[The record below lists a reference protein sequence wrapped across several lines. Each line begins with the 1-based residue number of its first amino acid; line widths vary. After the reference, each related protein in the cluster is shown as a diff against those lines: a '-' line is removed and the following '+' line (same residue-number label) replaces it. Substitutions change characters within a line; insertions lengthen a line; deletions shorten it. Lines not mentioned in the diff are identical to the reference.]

1 MSEYEETIAAIS
13 TGMSGSAG
21 IGIVRLCGPQAWE
34 IGDRIYRGP
43 KKAGEGEKGPCEA
56 GAGKRLCDQKT
67 HTIHYGYIVDG
78 DETIDEVLVMLMRGP
93 HTYTGE
99 DTVEINCHGGNYVTR
114 RVLETAVKYGA
125 RPAEPGEFSKR
136 AFLNGKMDLSQA
148 EAVGDLIGAQNE
160 YALQSSVH
168 QLRGNL
174 KTKISDIRN
183 KIIYETAYIESA
195 LDDPEHIS
203 LEGYPEK
210 LRKAVDEWRAEI
222 GQLLSSFDEGR
233 FMKEG
238 IRTVILGRP
247 NAGKSSLLNALTG
260 QDRAIVTEIAGT
272 TRDVL
277 EEQLNLQGISLDVID
292 TAGIHDTE
300 DLIEQIGVDK
310 AKGQAEQADLILDVI
325 DASRPLDAD
334 DEQILQLIAGRRAL
348 ILLNKTDLET
358 VVTEE
363 DVKNAYYAVNPAK
376 TPADAVREN
385 AEKCPEIIQISAKT
399 LAGLEQLEETLKS
412 MFFAGKISFNDE
424 IYLTNVRQKDELSQ
438 ADQALAKVKES
449 IETGMPED
457 FFTIDL
463 LDAYEA
469 LGRITG
475 ETIGDDLADEIFSK
489 FCMGK

>member
-1 MSEYEETIAAIS
+1 MKEYDETIAAIS
-13 TGMSGSAG
+13 TGMAGAAG
-21 IGIVRLCGPQAWE
+21 IGIVRISGPRAWE
-34 IGDRIYRGP
+34 IAERVYRGP
-43 KKAGEGEKGPCEA
+43 KKADKGKGPCAA
-56 GAGKRLCDQKT
+56 GTGKQLCKQKT

-99 DTVEINCHGGNYVTR
+99 DTVEINCHGGSYVTR
-114 RVLETAVKYGA
+114 RVLETVVKYGA
-125 RPAEPGEFSKR
+125 RPAEPGEFSRR

-160 YALQSSVH
+160 YALQNSVH
-168 QLRGNL
+168 QLRGSL

-195 LDDPEHIS
+195 LDDPEHFS

-210 LRKAVDEWRAEI
+210 LEAAVEELMKEI
-222 GQLLSSFDEGR
+222 RQLLSSFDDGR
-233 FMKEG
+233 IMKEG

-277 EEQLNLQGISLDVID
+277 EEQLNLQGISLHVID
-292 TAGIHDTE
+292 TAGIHDTQDE
-300 DLIEQIGVDK
+300 IEQIGVDR
-310 AKGQAEQADLILDVI
+310 AKDAAGQADLLLYVI
-325 DASRPLDAD
+325 DSSLPLDED
-334 DEQILQLIAGRRAL
+334 DAQILKLIHGRKAL

-363 DVKNAYYAVNPAK
+363 DVRKAVFESNPAK
-376 TPADAVREN
+376 TGSEEEHEN
-385 AEKCPEIIQISAKT
+385 DGQCPEIIEISAKT
-399 LAGLEQLEETLKS
+399 GEGMDRLEEAIKS
-412 MFFAGKISFNDE
+412 LFFAGEISFNDE
-424 IYLTNVRQKDELSQ
+424 IYITNVRQKDELNT
-438 ADQALAKVKES
+438 ALQALQKVKES
-449 IETGMPED
+449 IDNGMPED
-457 FFTIDL
+457 FYTIDL
-463 LDAYEA
+463 MDAYEA

-475 ETIGDDLADEIFSK
+475 ETLGDDLADEIFSK

>member
-1 MSEYEETIAAIS
+1 MKEYEETIAAVS
-13 TGMSGSAG
+13 TGMAGSAG
-21 IGIVRLCGPQAWE
+21 IGIVRLSGPQAVE
-34 IGDRIYRGP
+34 IADRIYRGP
-43 KKAGEGEKGPCEA
+43 KKADEGKGPSKA
-56 GAGKRLCDQKT
+56 GTGRRLRDQKT

-78 DETIDEVLVMLMRGP
+78 EETIDEVLVMLMRGP

-99 DTVEINCHGGNYVTR
+99 DTVEINCHGGSYVTR

-125 RPAEPGEFSKR
+125 RPAQPGEFSRR

-160 YALQSSVH
+160 YALQNSVH
-168 QLRGNL
+168 QLRGSL

-195 LDDPEHIS
+195 LDDPEHFS

-210 LRKAVDEWRAEI
+210 LKKTVEDMMEEI
-222 GQLLSSFDEGR
+222 RQLLSSFDDGR
-233 FMKEG
+233 IMKEG

-277 EEQLNLQGISLDVID
+277 EEQLNLQGITLHVID
-292 TAGIHDTE
+292 TAGIHDTQDE
-300 DLIEQIGVDK
+300 IEQIGVDR
-310 AKGQAEQADLILDVI
+310 AKGAAEGADLILYVI
-325 DASRPLDAD
+325 DASLPLDAD
-334 DEQILQLIAGRRAL
+334 DEQILQLIKGRKAL

-363 DVKNAYYAVNPAK
+363 DVKEAVFASNPAK
-376 TPADAVREN
+376 QTYTEDPKTAGE
-385 AEKCPEIIQISAKT
+385 CPEIIEISAKT
-399 LAGLEQLEETLKS
+399 GEGMEELEEAIKS
-412 MFFAGKISFNDE
+412 LFFAGEISFNDE
-424 IYLTNVRQKDELSQ
+424 IYITNVRQKDELNE
-438 ADQALAKVKES
+438 ALQALAKVKES
-449 IETGMPED
+449 IDNGMPED
-457 FFTIDL
+457 FYTIDL
-463 LDAYEA
+463 MDAYEA

-475 ETIGDDLADEIFSK
+475 ETLGDDLADEIFSK